1 MALPWDFRPLD
12 GDRVR
17 LDLLRPDDFDA
28 LYAIQSDP
36 EVCRY
41 LLYEPRSKE
50 KVAEVLERDAGATRL
65 AQPDDF
71 VQPAIRD
78 ASGQLIGTMYFKLA
92 SLEDKTAEIGWLLDP
107 RAQGRGFAREAAALL
122 LDLAFGELGLHRVY
136 AELDPRNAASVAL
149 CERLG
154 MRHEAHF
161 REHMWFKGDWAD
173 TGIYAILEQEWAGA
187 VDLIAGSAMRTDG
200 LAGSP
205 APERSPP

>member
-1 MALPWDFRPLD
+1 MALPWDFRPIE
-12 GDRVR
+12 GARVR
-17 LDLLRPDDFDA
+17 LELLVPEDFDA

-36 EVCRY
+36 AVCEY
-41 LLYEPRSKE
+41 LLYEPRSRE
-50 KVAEVLERDAGATRL
+50 RVAEVLARDAGATRL
-65 AQPDDF
+65 ASPDDF

-78 ASGQLIGTMYFKLA
+78 STGRLIGTMYLKLA
-92 SLEDKTAEIGWLLDP
+92 SVDDKTAEIGWLLDP
-107 RAQGRGFAREAAALL
+107 RFQGRGYAREAAALV

-173 TGIYAILEQEWAGA
+173 TGIYAILEREWAG
-187 VDLIAGSAMRTDG
+187 R
-200 LAGSP
+200 P
-205 APERSPP
+205 A